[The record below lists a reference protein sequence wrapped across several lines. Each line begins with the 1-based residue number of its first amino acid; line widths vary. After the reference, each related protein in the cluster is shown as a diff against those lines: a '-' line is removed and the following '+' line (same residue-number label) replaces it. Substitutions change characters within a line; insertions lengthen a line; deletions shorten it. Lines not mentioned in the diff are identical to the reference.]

1 MNGASLTA
9 PVDEQRDHVAGPE
22 SAPVTLVEYGDYEC
36 SYCGRAYPIVKSLQ
50 ESLGDELRFVFRN
63 FPLADAHPH
72 AEHAAE
78 AAESAAAQDSFWEMH
93 DTLFEHQD
101 RLDDSALVTYAAELG
116 LDTGQLARELEEGTW
131 EGRVREDFRSGVRSG
146 VNGTPSFFINGA
158 RYDGN
163 WTNPSQ
169 FLDALRSA
177 ANRA

>member
-1 MNGASLTA
+1 MSGASLAT
-9 PVDEQRDHVAGPE
+9 PVDQERDHVAGPE
-22 SAPVTLVEYGDYEC
+22 SAPVTLVEYGDFEC
-36 SYCGRAYPIVKSLQ
+36 PYCGRAYPVVKSLQ
-50 ESLGDELRFVFRN
+50 ETLGDELRLVFRN

-78 AAESAAAQDSFWEMH
+78 AAESAAAQGSFWEMH

-101 RLDDSALVTYAAELG
+101 RLDDRALVAYGDQLG
-116 LDTGQLARELEEGTW
+116 LDTERLARDLADGTY

-146 VNGTPSFFINGA
+146 VNGTPCFFINGA

-163 WTNPSQ
+163 WTSTSD

-177 ANRA
+177 ASRA